1 MIDLDIQNALKQLKS
16 RSVDTFPAT
25 VVSVDKTEGTCTV
38 DDGNIEYSDVRLS
51 ASIEESGKRFYL
63 FPKVGSSVLISPIME
78 NLETLYVEYFSE
90 VDELSLE
97 TENTELKIN
106 NDGFLL
112 KKENETLKKL
122 MADFIKACRNMK
134 FQTNTG
140 VTIQL
145 LTDPEF
151 QALET
156 RFNNFLK

>member
-1 MIDLDIQNALKQLKS
+1 MIDIDIQNALKQLKS

-38 DDGNIEYSDVRLS
+38 NDGNIEYTDVRLS
-51 ASIEESGKRFYL
+51 ASIEENGKRFYL
-63 FPKVGSSVLISPIME
+63 FPKVGSSVLVSPILE
-78 NLETLYVEYFSE
+78 NLETLYIEYFSE
-90 VDELSLE
+90 IEELSLE
-97 TENTELKIN
+97 IENTELKIN

-134 FQTNTG
+134 FQTNAG

-151 QALET
+151 EALKT

>member
-1 MIDLDIQNALKQLKS
+1 MIDTDIQYALKQLKT
-16 RSVDTFPAT
+16 RSVDTFPAS

-38 DDGNIEYSDVRLS
+38 DDGTIEYTDVRLS
-51 ASIEESGKRFYL
+51 ASIEENGKRFYL
-63 FPKVGSSVLISPIME
+63 FPKVGSSVLVSPILE
-78 NLETLYVEYFSE
+78 NLETLYIEYFSE
-90 VDELSLE
+90 IDELSLK
-97 TENTELKIN
+97 TENIELKIN

-151 QALET
+151 EALET